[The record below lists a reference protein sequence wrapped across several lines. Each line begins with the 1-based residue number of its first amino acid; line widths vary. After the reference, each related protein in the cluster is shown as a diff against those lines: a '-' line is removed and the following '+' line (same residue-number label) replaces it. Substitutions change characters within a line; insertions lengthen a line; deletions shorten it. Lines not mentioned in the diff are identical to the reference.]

1 MLQTFTTWLIS
12 SLFGISKFLMVVAIL
27 VFILDKEKK
36 DAIFI
41 AVFSVW
47 MMLLYII
54 IA

>member
-1 MLQTFTTWLIS
+1 MLQTVTTWLIS
-12 SLFGISKFLMVVAIL
+12 NLFGISKFLMVAAVII
-27 VFILDKEKK
+27 FILDKEKK